1 LSVIAGEAARLR
13 VIKGIGIDTIELA
26 RIARVY
32 AAYPQR
38 FLDRIFATEEKAY
51 ALRYKDPVP
60 RLAARFAAKEACM
73 KALGTGWNHGVRWRD
88 IVVVNDKTGKP
99 ALELRGK
106 ARARFDRLAA
116 ERVYISITHDRE
128 HATAFVIFE

>member
-1 LSVIAGEAARLR
+1 MIRS
-13 VIKGIGIDTIELA
+13 IGIDTIELS

-32 AAYPQR
+32 ARYPER
-38 FLDRIFATEEKAY
+38 FLDRIFATEERAY

-88 IVVVNDKTGKP
+88 IVVLNDKSGKP
-99 ALELRGK
+99 RLELRGK
-106 ARARFDRLAA
+106 AKALFEKLPAGS
-116 ERVYISITHDRE
+116 IHLSITHSRE
-128 HATAFVIFE
+128 DATAIVIFE